1 MLAPPFPMTPLTA
14 SDVHVTFSV
23 TSFALRSASVAN
35 IERACARPSST
46 LSSDPVIVSTFV
58 VRFKLNLA
66 PVVSCIIVMVA
77 PPFPMRISGSL
88 PASTVTETSPAAS
101 TTGSSDAKAA
111 ASASSAALFGFDFL
125 VPTSCHSS
133 TTGTVSHCNGTTT
146 AGVDGALPSSAAFF
160 FFLLRLRFFFSPVTA
175 AAAVAAAGVTS
186 LRTDAPFFFAAAALA
201 AAASLSARAASAAAM
216 SAANASSAA
225 AASFAFCSFSAAACC
240 FFRRSLSLLAAARLA
255 ASLAPLRL
263 SDD

>member
-1 MLAPPFPMTPLTA
+1 MLAPPFPITPLTA
-14 SDVHVTFSV
+14 SDVQVTFSV
-23 TSFALRSASVAN
+23 TSSALRSASVAN

-66 PVVSCIIVMVA
+66 PVVSCNIVMVT
-77 PPFPMRISGSL
+77 PPFPIRISGSL
-88 PASTVTETSPAAS
+88 PASKVTETSPAAS

-111 ASASSAALFGFDFL
+111 AAASSTAFFPFDFL

-133 TTGTVSHCNGTTT
+133 TTGTVSHCNGTTG
-146 AGVDGALPSSAAFF
+146 AGVAGALSSSAAFF
-160 FFLLRLRFFFSPVTA
+160 FFLLRLRFFFSPMTA
-175 AAAVAAAGVTS
+175 AGAGATS
-186 LRTDAPFFFAAAALA
+186 LRTDAPFFFAAAAFA
-201 AAASLSARAASAAAM
+201 AEASFSAAAI
-216 SAANASSAA
+216 SASNASSAA
-225 AASFAFCSFSAAACC
+225 AAASFAFFSFSAAACC

-255 ASLAPLRL
+255 ASFAPLRL